1 MIYSVKCA
9 YWDAGC
15 LFFLLLSHYNSVI
28 QYDSMTRGCTMIIL
42 LGSQKGGVGKSTLA
56 VSIAAYLLE
65 LGKTVMIV
73 DADDQKSVLTW
84 YNNRDENLPRVP
96 VVSATGNIKNTLLEM
111 SQHYDF
117 VIADSAGRDSS
128 ELRSGLMAADVFISP
143 LRPSQMDL
151 DVVPHTCEVFT
162 AAKDF
167 NEKVRGYLVLN
178 MTPTNLFV
186 NEGNLAAEVLK
197 DFPAM
202 AQASNRV
209 CDRKVFRD
217 TWASSTTIFEAENEK
232 AKEEIRNLVDEVI
245 L

>member
-1 MIYSVKCA
+1 MIV
-9 YWDAGC
+9 
-15 LFFLLLSHYNSVI
+15 
-28 QYDSMTRGCTMIIL
+28 L

-56 VSIAAYLLE
+56 VSIAAYLRE

-73 DADDQKSVLTW
+73 DADDQKSVMTW
-84 YNNRDENLPRVP
+84 YNNRAEELPRIP
-96 VVSATGNIKNTLLEM
+96 VVAAIGNIKNTLLEM
-111 SQHYDF
+111 SQHYDY

-128 ELRSGLMAADVFISP
+128 ELRSGLAVADVFISP

-162 AAKDF
+162 LAKDF

-186 NEGNLAAEVLK
+186 NEGNLAAAVLK
-197 DFPAM
+197 DYPEM
-202 AQASNRV
+202 AQATHRV

-217 TWASSTTIFEAENEK
+217 TWATSTTIFESDNEK
-232 AKEEIRNLVDEVI
+232 AKEEIRNLVNEVI